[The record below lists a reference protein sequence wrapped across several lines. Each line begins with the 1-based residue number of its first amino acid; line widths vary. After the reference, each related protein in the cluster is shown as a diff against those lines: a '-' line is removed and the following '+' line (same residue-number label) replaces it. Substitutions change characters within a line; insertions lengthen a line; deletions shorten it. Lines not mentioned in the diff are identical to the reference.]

1 MMIRNEKGQLIR
13 EEFPAFTLTTA
24 CVSIINDIGWVDGRP
39 IYSFFDPPRYKCEYC
54 DTLYFKPGNCKNC
67 GAPISF
73 IKD

>member
-1 MMIRNEKGQLIR
+1 MIRNEKGQLIR

-24 CVSIINDIGWVDGRP
+24 CVSIGDIGCVDERS
-39 IYSFFDPPRYKCEYC
+39 IFSFVVPPRYRCEYC